1 MKYAELDDRAK
12 QKARDW
18 MLGCIDS
25 SDTDPELNYVIEV
38 AGLLGFY
45 IKKDEINWDERSA
58 AFSARWRADR
68 MKMDE
73 LSDHCT
79 DADVAAMG
87 AALLATM
94 LAYPHAIV
102 DIGHGSNSHSAYPSY
117 MHVTDVLN
125 AGDIEDPEEPDISI
139 IEAAV
144 IVQARAFAQWVAKQI
159 NEAWEYTISDKNL
172 EENIVANDYDFDEDG
187 SVQ

>member
-1 MKYAELDDRAK
+1 MKYAELDDKAK

-25 SDTDPELNYVIEV
+25 SDTDPELEYVIEV
-38 AGLLGFY
+38 AALLGLA
-45 IKKDEINWDERSA
+45 INKDDINWDEYSA

-68 MKMDE
+68 MKLDE
-73 LSDHCT
+73 LPDHCA

-102 DIGHGSNSHSAYPSY
+102 DIDHGSNGQSTYPSY

-125 AGDIEDPEEPDISI
+125 ANDIEDPEQPDSSI

-159 NEAWEYTISDKNL
+159 NEAWEYAVSDKNL
-172 EENIVANDYDFDEDG
+172 EQNIIANDYDFDEDG